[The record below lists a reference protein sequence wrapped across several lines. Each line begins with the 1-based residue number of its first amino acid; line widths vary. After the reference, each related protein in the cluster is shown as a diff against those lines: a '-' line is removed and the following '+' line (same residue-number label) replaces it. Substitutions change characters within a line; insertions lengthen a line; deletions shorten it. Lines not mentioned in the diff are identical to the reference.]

1 MRKMEE
7 KEEAV
12 PIIAKFKRESGHV
25 YIYHGD
31 DMLASYWHV
40 SELTRDEDGK
50 YVVTAK
56 DGRSM
61 GRIMGEA
68 IIKESW

>member
-12 PIIAKFKRESGHV
+12 PIIAKFDRASGQV
-25 YIYHGD
+25 YVYQGH
-31 DMLASYWHV
+31 DMLASYWQV
-40 SELTRDEDGK
+40 SGLVRDGDGK
-50 YVVTAK
+50 YIVVAE

-61 GRIMGEA
+61 GRITEEA
-68 IIKESW
+68 TIMESW